1 VDQEGRLPSISDTSD
16 DARRVQYRV
25 LRAMSPARKFA
36 LVEDANR
43 TARRLAMA
51 GIAMRHPEA
60 SPEERVRILMDLVL
74 GVELAARVY
83 GPRKVGGAG

>member
-1 VDQEGRLPSISDTSD
+1 MQPPRVSDTSE
-16 DARRVQYRV
+16 DARQVHYRV
-25 LRAMSPARKFA
+25 LRAMSPTRKLV

-60 SPEERVRILMDLVL
+60 TPAERVRLLMDLVL
-74 GVELAARVY
+74 GAELAARVY
-83 GPRKVGGAG
+83 GPWKVDGAR

>member
-1 VDQEGRLPSISDTSD
+1 M
-16 DARRVQYRV
+16 AR
-25 LRAMSPARKFA
+25 
-36 LVEDANR
+36 
-43 TARRLAMA
+43 
-51 GIAMRHPEA
+51 IAMRHPEA